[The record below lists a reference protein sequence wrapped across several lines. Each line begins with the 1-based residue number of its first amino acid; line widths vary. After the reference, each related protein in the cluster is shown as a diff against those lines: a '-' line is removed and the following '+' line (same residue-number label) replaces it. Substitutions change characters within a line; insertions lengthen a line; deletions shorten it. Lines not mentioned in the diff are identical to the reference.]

1 MILTRYYM
9 LDDLTGDLVGR
20 SDSGDRRFSKAG
32 RRYRPWEAI
41 YRTPAGL
48 RSPAELQEAVQ
59 AIAIIA
65 GGDHGEKRNIARR
78 FLAAAAADKVGGD
91 EVTP

>member
-1 MILTRYYM
+1 MILTRHYM

-32 RRYRPWEAI
+32 RRYKPQEAI

-59 AIAIIA
+59 AVAIFA
-65 GGDHGEKRNIARR
+65 DGEEGPRRDLARR
-78 FLAAAAADKVGGD
+78 FLAAAAA
-91 EVTP
+91 TH